1 MFPLLQDYSNS
12 VVSYYLHSLIPSYN
26 VNHAFLTPT
35 INPINES
42 LSEFRFNQMNCN
54 ISEIAVVLEKSG
66 FLYFNNASLNTT
78 SRVFRNSQPGW
89 VNQIALST
97 VSQNARSRVFRNLIS
112 GLTGG
117 LSLAHYQNNSISE
130 QKHATVI
137 PPSQKRSLQEGR

>member
-1 MFPLLQDYSNS
+1 MLPLLQDYSNS
-12 VVSYYLHSLIPSYN
+12 VVSHYLHSLIPSHN
-26 VNHAFLTPT
+26 VNYVCLTPT
-35 INPINES
+35 INPINEYWS
-42 LSEFRFNQMNCN
+42 VQIQPEELQHFRKNCC
-54 ISEIAVVLEKSG
+54 SRTEWL
-66 FLYFNNASLNTT
+66 FYFNNASLNTT

-130 QKHATVI
+130 QRHATVTT
-137 PPSQKRSLQEGR
+137 PSQTGLFLQEGW